1 LEGGLILNN
10 ITERPN
16 TFVDI
21 KVIGVGGG
29 GGNAV
34 NRMIEEKISGVRYIS
49 ANTDAQ
55 VLALSNAEQK
65 IQIGSRITMGLGSG
79 SNPDIGKRAAEED
92 KDKISKA
99 LEGSDMVFIT
109 AGMGGGTGTGGSP
122 IIAQVSKE
130 LGALTV
136 GVVTKPFTFEGI
148 KRQRQ
153 AEEGIKLL
161 KEYVD
166 TLIVIP
172 NDRLLQII
180 AENTPVLEAFKVA
193 DELLLHGIQGIS
205 EIVVEA
211 GLINVDFADVKMIM
225 EDAGTAIMGIGRAN
239 GENRAIEAAHNAVNS
254 SLLGTKI
261 TDARGILFNISGGKN
276 MTLFEVNQ
284 AAEIVQEAANGDAN
298 IIFGAVINEA
308 LGEDIRITVIA
319 TGFDESSST
328 AKETERPQ
336 IKEQVFNQEEERIV
350 ETETEKTE
358 NEETIKNDVDY
369 NDLEIPTFLRKN
381 R

>member
-1 LEGGLILNN
+1 LN
-10 ITERPN
+10 TVPEK
-16 TFVDI
+16 TGSFVDI
-21 KVIGVGGG
+21 KIIGVGGG

-34 NRMIEEKISGVRYIS
+34 NRMIEEGINGVKHIS

-65 IQIGSRITMGLGSG
+65 IQVGARITMGLGSG
-79 SNPDIGKRAAEED
+79 SNPEIGKRAAEED
-92 KDKISKA
+92 RDKISKA
-99 LEGSDMVFIT
+99 LEGADMVFIT

-122 IIAQVSKE
+122 IIAQISKE

-136 GVVTKPFTFEGI
+136 AVVTMPFSFEGI
-148 KRQRQ
+148 RRKKQ

-161 KEYVD
+161 KGYVD
-166 TLIVIP
+166 TMIVIP

-180 AENTPVLEAFKVA
+180 AQDTPVLDAFKVA
-193 DELLLHGIQGIS
+193 DEILLHGIKGIS
-205 EIVVEA
+205 EIVVEP

-225 EDAGTAIMGIGRAN
+225 ENAGTAIMGIGRSS
-239 GENRAIEAAHNAVNS
+239 GENRAAEAAYNAVNS

-261 TDARGILFNISGGKN
+261 TDARGILYNISGGRN

-284 AAEIVQEAANGDAN
+284 AAEIIQEAANPDAN
-298 IIFGAVINEA
+298 IIFGAVINES

-319 TGFDESSST
+319 TGFEEDAGEEEGQLREVIREPLIS
-328 AKETERPQ
+328 
-336 IKEQVFNQEEERIV
+336 QEEEI
-350 ETETEKTE
+350 ETEKASPKE
-358 NEETIKNDVDY
+358 VVNEY
-369 NDLEIPTFLRKN
+369 NYDDLEIPTFLRKN

>member
-1 LEGGLILNN
+1 MEGGLILNN
-10 ITERPN
+10 ITERPS

-136 GVVTKPFTFEGI
+136 GIVTKPFTFEGI

-153 AEEGIKLL
+153 AEEGIQLL

-205 EIVVEA
+205 EIVVEP

-225 EDAGTAIMGIGRAN
+225 EDAGSAIMGIGRAN
-239 GENRAIEAAHNAVNS
+239 GENRAVEAAHNAVNS

-308 LGEDIRITVIA
+308 LGEDLRITVIA

-328 AKETERPQ
+328 KETEKSQ
-336 IKEQVFNQEEERIV
+336 IKEQVFNQEKEEVV
-350 ETETEKTE
+350 ETGKEKEE
-358 NEETIKNDVDY
+358 NKEPVNSDVDY
-369 NDLEIPTFLRKN
+369 DDLEIPTFLRKN

>member
-10 ITERPN
+10 ITERPS

-136 GVVTKPFTFEGI
+136 GIVTKPFTFEGI

-153 AEEGIKLL
+153 AEEGIQLL

-205 EIVVEA
+205 EIVVEP

-225 EDAGTAIMGIGRAN
+225 EDAGSAIMGIGRAN
-239 GENRAIEAAHNAVNS
+239 GENRAVESAHNAVNS

-308 LGEDIRITVIA
+308 LGEDLRITVIA

-328 AKETERPQ
+328 KETEKSQ
-336 IKEQVFNQEEERIV
+336 IKEQVFNQEKEEVV
-350 ETETEKTE
+350 ETGKEKEE
-358 NEETIKNDVDY
+358 NKEPINSDVDY
-369 NDLEIPTFLRKN
+369 DDLEIPTFLRKN

>member
-1 LEGGLILNN
+1 MKNN
-10 ITERPN
+10 IPERPGS
-16 TFVDI
+16 FADI
-21 KVIGVGGG
+21 KIIGVGGG

-34 NRMIEEKISGVRYIS
+34 NRMIEESINGVKYIS

-79 SNPDIGKRAAEED
+79 SNPDIGRRAAEED
-92 KDKISKA
+92 KDKIAKA

-109 AGMGGGTGTGGSP
+109 AGMGGGTGTGGCP
-122 IIAQVSKE
+122 VIAQVSKE

-136 GVVTKPFTFEGI
+136 GIVTTPFSFEGA
-148 KRQRQ
+148 KRKKQ
-153 AEEGIKLL
+153 AEEGIQLL
-161 KEYVD
+161 REYVD

-193 DELLLHGIQGIS
+193 DELLLHGVQGIS
-205 EIVVEA
+205 EIVVEP

-225 EDAGTAIMGIGRAN
+225 ENAGTAIMGIGRAS
-239 GENRAIEAAHNAVNS
+239 GENRAGEAAYNAVNS

-261 TDARGILFNISGGKN
+261 TDARGILFNISGGRN

-284 AAEIVQEAANGDAN
+284 AAEIIQEAANDDAN
-298 IIFGAVINEA
+298 IIFGAVINES
-308 LGEDIRITVIA
+308 LGEDIRVTVIA
-319 TGFDESSST
+319 TGFDVIKSEDM
-328 AKETERPQ
+328 EREHQ
-336 IKEQVFNQEEERIV
+336 HEKRDEA
-350 ETETEKTE
+350 ETEKPAQLE
-358 NEETIKNDVDY
+358 REESEKEAVQSEAGY
-369 NDLEIPTFLRKN
+369 EDLEIPTFLRRN